1 MVMKVHTNKER
12 LRFGYRKDAKICDEM
27 KNRKHTD
34 REGEVRQ
41 RE

>member
-1 MVMKVHTNKER
+1 MVKKVHMNKER
-12 LRFGYRKDAKICDEM
+12 LRFGYRKEVKICDGM

-34 REGEVRQ
+34 KEGEVRQ